1 MTIRLAIT
9 LLMLSA
15 LSLIACAGPG
25 ADQPVLEPIQ
35 LATAEEKEGQILFMK
50 FCHSCHPDGE
60 AGLGPSIHAM
70 PAPNFLQRTQVRAGM
85 GEMPA
90 FHDDKI
96 SDEQLDAIIAYLNTA
111 DDQG

>member
-1 MTIRLAIT
+1 MTIRVVFSLF
-9 LLMLSA
+9 MLSM
-15 LSLIACAGPG
+15 LSMIGCAGPG
-25 ADQPVLEPIQ
+25 SDQTVLKPIE
-35 LATAEEKEGQILFMK
+35 LASAEEKEGQVLFMK